1 MQYEREQ
8 KAVLFPMKSMLTTLE
23 RLVKQALN
31 KLCLIKRGR
40 INNESLG
47 KNIKESA
54 LILLFNCF

>member
-8 KAVLFPMKSMLTTLE
+8 KAVLLPMKSMLNTLE

-31 KLCLIKRGR
+31 KLLFKRGR
-40 INNESLG
+40 INYESLG
-47 KNIKESA
+47 KNIKDSA